1 MILHTLR
8 LSLLLLLLATWPGS
22 VAAMPAL
29 SVLKDE
35 IHLHHHLQYLE
46 DPEHALT
53 LEQVREPSQTWLPN
67 GKTAFNRGYSKST
80 WWLRTQLSNPDPTS
94 KPRLLEIGYA
104 ALDAIDIFIVD
115 NGVHLQT
122 LKMGDKLPYA
132 QRPVDHRFFIAP
144 ITWQPNQTLDIYLR
158 VRSNGT
164 IQVPLTLWDY
174 SRFYSVDNIN
184 TTLEGVYFGG
194 MAAIALY
201 NLLIFFVLR
210 DRNYLIYVGFMICTG
225 MTMAAQSGLAFRFL
239 WPDATQWNDLAIIFF
254 TTATAGFASL
264 FTLQFMQVKTIS
276 PVLARWLLAVAVV
289 SGVLMALC
297 FVAPY
302 RIMAMTI
309 LIHLMVASIVAVVAG
324 VYALLRGV
332 PSARIYMA
340 AWSILLVGAT
350 VAALLRLGVVP
361 VNVFTEYS
369 AQFGSLVECILLSLA
384 LANRINAERKLRF
397 AAQNEALRT
406 SQRVN
411 AELEHRVQER
421 TQALE
426 QLNRQLQQLS
436 ETDQLTGLAN
446 RRHLENRLQMEWAR
460 CLRQQHSLAVI
471 LLDIDHFKQVNDR
484 FGHPA
489 GDSCLQQVATMIQE
503 GLRWPADVIARYGGE
518 EFCLVL
524 PETDAQG
531 AAKVAER
538 IRERVANSPI
548 LTQDKQFKVSVSIGL
563 FAAVPFDE
571 CTPAAYVHRADA
583 ALYQSK
589 LSGRDRVTIA
599 A

>member
-1 MILHTLR
+1 MTLPTLR
-8 LSLLLLLLATWPGS
+8 LSLLLLLLALWPGS
-22 VAAMPAL
+22 VAAMPVL
-29 SVLKDE
+29 SVLDDE
-35 IHLHHHLQYLE
+35 IRLHNHLQYLE
-46 DPEHALT
+46 DPEHALS
-53 LEQVREPSQTWLPN
+53 LEQVRQPDVTWQTN
-67 GKTAFNRGYSKST
+67 GTTAFNRGYSKST
-80 WWLRTQLSNPDPTS
+80 WWLRVQLSNPDTTPM
-94 KPRLLEIGYA
+94 PRLLEIAYA
-104 ALDAIDIFIVD
+104 ALDAVDVFVLD
-115 NGVHLQT
+115 NGVLIQT

-132 QRPVDHRFFIAP
+132 QRPIDHRYFIAP
-144 ITWQPNQTLDIYLR
+144 ITWQPKQTLDIYLR
-158 VRSNGT
+158 VHSNGT
-164 IQVPLTLWDY
+164 VQAPLTLWNY

-184 TTLEGVYFGG
+184 TTLEGIYFGG

-201 NLLIFFVLR
+201 NLLIYFVLR
-210 DRNYLIYVGFMICTG
+210 DRNYLLYVGFMTCTG
-225 MTMAAQSGLAFRFL
+225 MAMAAQSGLAFRFL
-239 WPDATQWNDLAIIFF
+239 WPNATHWNDLAIISF

-264 FTLQFMQVKTIS
+264 FTLQFLQMKSLS
-276 PVLARWLLAVAVV
+276 PLLARWLLSVAVV

-302 RIMAMTI
+302 RLMAITI
-309 LIHLMVASIVAVVAG
+309 LVNLIFAVVVAAVAG
-324 VYALLRGV
+324 IYALLRGV
-332 PSARIYMA
+332 PSARIYIV

-350 VAALLRLGVVP
+350 VAALLRLGLVP

-369 AQFGSLVECILLSLA
+369 VQFGSLVECILLSLA
-384 LANRINAERKLRF
+384 LANRINTERKLRF
-397 AAQNEALRT
+397 AAQSEALLT
-406 SQRVN
+406 SQRAN
-411 AELEHRVQER
+411 ADLEHRVQER

-460 CLRQQHSLAVI
+460 CLRQQHSLALI

-484 FGHPA
+484 YGHPA

-503 GLRWPADVIARYGGE
+503 GLRWPADVVARYGGE

-548 LTQDKQFKVSVSIGL
+548 LTQEGQFKVSVSIGL
-563 FAAVPFDE
+563 FASVPCDE
-571 CTPAAYVHRADA
+571 CTPAKYIHRADA

-589 LSGRDRVTIA
+589 LSGRDRVTVA